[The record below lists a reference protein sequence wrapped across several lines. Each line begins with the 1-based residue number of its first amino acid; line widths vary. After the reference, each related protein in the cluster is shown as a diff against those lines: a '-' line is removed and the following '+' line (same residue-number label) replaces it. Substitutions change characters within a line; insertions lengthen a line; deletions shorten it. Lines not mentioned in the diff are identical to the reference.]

1 MFTTEVIY
9 MTVNEQIKILCIR
22 NGISLAELS
31 RKIGLTPQSLNGK
44 MKRQKFTVEDLEKMS
59 AALGCT
65 FERFF
70 VLPNGERI

>member
-1 MFTTEVIY
+1 

-44 MKRQKFTVEDLEKMS
+44 MKREKFTVYDLEEMS
-59 AALGCT
+59 TALGCK
-65 FERFF
+65 FERYF
-70 VLPNGERI
+70 VLPNGEKI

>member
-1 MFTTEVIY
+1 

-31 RKIGLTPQSLNGK
+31 RQIGLTPQSLNGK
-44 MKRQKFTVEDLEKMS
+44 MKREKFTVYDLEEM
-59 AALGCT
+59 AGALGCT

-70 VLPNGERI
+70 VLPNGEKI

>member
-1 MFTTEVIY
+1 MEVKT

-44 MKRQKFTVEDLEKMS
+44 MKREKFTVYDLEKMS
-59 AALGCT
+59 SALGCT
-65 FERFF
+65 FERYF
-70 VLPNGERI
+70 VLQNGEKI